1 VVAGSSPA
9 ARIVWSW
16 RVIKHYLNLSN
27 GVEALEVVQAT
38 GEPWSFC
45 RIRSTTFERERWHT
59 LFMNDVSDDLLM
71 HLALGWICV
80 LHDRGTLRPQSKT
93 CYLGVPLIA
102 YVLRRRWSG
111 FVPDRV
117 PMYGPRGG
125 AAPDAAER
133 FDAIYRETV
142 EANTREAGIVRQR
155 FDYFA
160 RYYAGQPVRF
170 VSRSESTTRD
180 GDVAYQVAAV
190 ESLRPCLNPCVELF
204 RPVDTEPIRYM
215 PLDRFGGVG

>member
-1 VVAGSSPA
+1 
-9 ARIVWSW
+9 
-16 RVIKHYLNLSN
+16 VIKHYLNLSN
-27 GVEALEVVQAT
+27 GVEAFEIVQAT

-45 RIRSTTFERERWHT
+45 RIRSTTFERERWHD
-59 LFMNDVSDDLLM
+59 LFMLDVCDDLLM
-71 HLALGWICV
+71 HLALGWVCV
-80 LHDRGTLRPQSKT
+80 LHDRGTLRPHSKT

-142 EANTREAGIVRQR
+142 DANTRDAGRVRQR
-155 FDYFA
+155 LDYFA
-160 RYYAGQPVRF
+160 RYYAGDLVRF
-170 VSRSESTTRD
+170 AAHSESTARD
-180 GDVAYQVAAV
+180 GDVAFQVAAL
-190 ESLRPCLNPCVELF
+190 ESLRPRRRDVVIELPSTAAMF
-204 RPVDTEPIRYM
+204 EPIEAEPIRYA
-215 PLDRFGGVG
+215 PLERLGGVG